1 MKFLSNRKNDIN
13 VNGEVFDNDAKKK
26 QLEIQEVLKSSE
38 NKTKALFISFLHCV
52 AIIFSFLLCIGS
64 GFYGVYS
71 LLKYSGL
78 EFVFGIVTL
87 IAALCACGYLIYISL
102 HYFKVLKEKYNAVIE
117 NEKHIKALN
126 LEYLKLSKTQIVE
139 ASSFVEETK
148 TLFNDDGSINLELVE
163 DIRMKEYITS
173 LLNENNEMKQKLFPE
188 EVKEEV
194 NEENVNDNEVNEEVN
209 EEEAIAENAAQS
221 ITITFDPNN
230 ADNIVISK
238 SGEIVKGGENAIIKV
253 NNKMVPSVTKQN
265 EVATLKGQNSLTS
278 RFVDDTIA
286 CFSSGEK
293 YRDLKDVDN
302 DIKKN
307 DQQNKVYR
315 IMFNVGLLLICFT
328 LPLFL
333 IMLIVDQ
340 TVFNGTFPVEYFLG
354 FYLLANV
361 IFIVGNVASLI
372 TRNKN
377 ENLMLEK
384 RLIEED
390 NSGEKIFLTKGKF
403 DIPEIVES
411 KAYRGEIKEKETSG
425 IWHFLYILFF
435 AIWETVILAVLG
447 SALCCTIVGI
457 PAGVAL
463 FKFIP
468 NTFKIGHKKVVL
480 HFKSHPF
487 LNTVS
492 FIFGGFETYLITMA
506 LGLAYFTTIIGI
518 PIALEIFKFAPY
530 FLAPFGSEI
539 LEEGTYS
546 ESLDSVNDLSLLLKG
561 VMQDDRDVI
570 LSNGLNVKASEAMR
584 LVLDKDEKEL
594 LNGYAFNSLF
604 GSLFNKF
611 WFTLPT
617 KVRAKDKYKSFTIS
631 RKLSKNTL
639 GNYLGTLLRTYYFIG
654 LIYGAGLV
662 GFITLLN
669 ATGNTGLSSLIISKV
684 GFNGIVFLPLNG
696 ALWPIQIGLYLVIFP
711 FIIYSVIIAILGC
724 ISHYAYR
731 YKVNEIFKR
740 KWKNLVSYYPIQDD
754 SQFRVTSMN
763 DKISFAN
770 KKNNYI
776 KGRSLRDV
784 IRDIID

>member
-1 MKFLSNRKNDIN
+1 MKFLSKRKNDIN
-13 VNGEVFDNDAKKK
+13 INGEVFDNNAKKK
-26 QLEIQEVLKSSE
+26 QLEIQEVVKNSEVKS
-38 NKTKALFISFLHCV
+38 KDLFKSFLVVV
-52 AIIFSFLLCIGS
+52 ALVFSYILCIGTI
-64 GFYGVYS
+64 F
-71 LLKYSGL
+71 
-78 EFVFGIVTL
+78 FGIFNIMFKDVFEFIFGIITL
-87 IAALCACGYLIYISL
+87 LTSLAALAYSIYISI
-102 HYFKVLKEKYNAVIE
+102 HYFKLFKEKYDIVKE
-117 NEKHIKALN
+117 NEKHLN
-126 LEYLKLSKTQIVE
+126 DLSIEYLKLSKSEIVE
-139 ASSFVEETK
+139 TSEFVEAAK
-148 TLFNDDGSINLELVE
+148 TLFNDDGSINIELIE
-163 DIRMKEYITS
+163 DTKLKEYIIS
-173 LLNENNEMKQKLFPE
+173 LLNENNEMKEKLFI
-188 EVKEEV
+188 KEGV
-194 NEENVNDNEVNEEVN
+194 NEEIDKENASLTNEVE
-209 EEEAIAENAAQS
+209 AENAQS

-230 ADNIVISK
+230 SENIVISK

-253 NNKMVPSVTKQN
+253 NNKMVPSLTKQN
-265 EVATLKGQNSLTS
+265 ELANVNNNSTLSS

-293 YRDLKDVDN
+293 YRDLKDVDE

-315 IMFNVGLLLICFT
+315 IMFNVGLLLICLT

-340 TVFNGTFPVEYFLG
+340 TVFGGTFPVEYFLG

-384 RLIEED
+384 RLIEEE
-390 NSGEKIFLTKGKF
+390 NSGEKIFLVKGKF

-411 KAYRGEIKEKETSG
+411 KAYRGEIKEKATSG
-425 IWHFLYILFF
+425 IWNFLYILFF
-435 AIWETVILAVLG
+435 AVWESVILAVLG

-457 PAGVAL
+457 PAGIAL

-468 NTFKIGHKKVVL
+468 HAFKIKHKKVVL
-480 HFKSHPF
+480 HYKSHPF

-492 FIFGGFETYLITMA
+492 FIFGGFITYLITMA
-506 LGLAYFTTIIGI
+506 LALVYFTTIIGI
-518 PIALEIFKFAPY
+518 PIAIEIFKFAPY
-530 FLAPFGSEI
+530 FLAPFGSEV

-561 VMQDDRDVI
+561 IMQDDRNVV

-617 KVRAKDKYKSFTIS
+617 KVRSKDKFKSYTIS

-639 GNYLGTLLRTYYFIG
+639 GNWLATFLRSYYFIG
-654 LIYGAGLV
+654 LIYGVLLV

-669 ATGNTGLSSLIISKV
+669 VTGNSDLSNLILSKV
-684 GFNGIVFLPLNG
+684 GFNGIVFAPLNG

-711 FIIYSVIIAILGC
+711 FIIYSIIIAFLGC
-724 ISHYAYR
+724 ISHYVYR
-731 YKVNEIFKR
+731 YKVNQIFKN
-740 KWKNLVSYYPIQDD
+740 KWKNLVSYYPIQDT
-754 SQFRVTSMN
+754 SEFRVTSMD

-784 IRDIID
+784 IRDIVD